1 MPARP
6 AVAPSVVMASVM
18 PAVVAVKTW
27 AMMPDEMAT
36 VYCYTYIRL
45 FVSWTVENR
54 RTDRNTIYKSPT
66 IFHHIH
72 VKPTA

>member
-1 MPARP
+1 MEKRHLMW
-6 AVAPSVVMASVM
+6 VHGSFKVIEFVVSGHI
-18 PAVVAVKTW
+18 
-27 AMMPDEMAT
+27 
-36 VYCYTYIRL
+36 YIRL

-66 IFHHIH
+66 VFHHIH